1 MLLID
6 SEMEEDNSEM
16 EEDNLRK
23 DKGSLRRRRK
33 DRGPLRG
40 AKNIAESK
48 EYCRGSMQDS
58 FFLFGILMFAWVQG
72 AKNIAGLLGDI
83 VEKEDFERMIFAKV
97 QLHSYI

>member
-33 DRGPLRG
+33 DRGPRSG
-40 AKNIAESK
+40 AIQYA
-48 EYCRGSMQDS
+48 MT
-58 FFLFGILMFAWVQG
+58 FFI
-72 AKNIAGLLGDI
+72 
-83 VEKEDFERMIFAKV
+83 
-97 QLHSYI
+97 